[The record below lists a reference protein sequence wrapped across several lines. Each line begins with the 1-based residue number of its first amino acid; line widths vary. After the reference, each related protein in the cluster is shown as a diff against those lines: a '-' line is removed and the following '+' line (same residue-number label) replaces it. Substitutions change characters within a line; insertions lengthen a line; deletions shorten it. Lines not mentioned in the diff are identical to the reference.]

1 MDIRV
6 LNNCGFT
13 TEQIKFLS
21 ECSKE
26 TKSEELE
33 ITKNWLSSISEITLI
48 ISNRKTSLVS

>member
-13 TEQIKFLS
+13 TEQINFLS

-33 ITKNWLSSISEITLI
+33 ITMNWLSSISDITLI